1 MMVAEVQDQNQEADE
16 TAAAGADVSKP
27 IVVVSDNDDEDNAD
41 DTTMTPKNVEEIA
54 IEYKE
59 KGNSFYSKKE
69 FEKALEAYQLGLQ
82 VLDKD
87 STSSSV
93 ISVTLRSNQAMVLLK
108 LRKYVQAESVC
119 TEILQI
125 DPNNTKGKRC

>member
-27 IVVVSDNDDEDNAD
+27 IVVVSDNDEDNAD
-41 DTTMTPKNVEEIA
+41 ATTTTPKNVEEIA

-59 KGNSFYSKKE
+59 KGNSFYSKNE

-82 VLDKD
+82 VLDED
-87 STSSSV
+87 STSSFV

-108 LRKYVQAESVC
+108 LRKYVQAESAC